1 MKYNGTIQRKLALL
15 DDQVQMLRQHTEGV
29 SFKEFEK
36 SWAMRSM
43 AERAVQVA
51 AEILIDIAERIIAL
65 EKAGPVATSVNA
77 MEKLEELG
85 VIESADPYRSIVRF
99 RNLIVHEYER
109 IDPKVLYSIITDNLD
124 DFLAFRDEIDQF

>member
-15 DDQVQMLRQHTEGV
+15 DDQVQMLRQHTKGV
-29 SFKEFEK
+29 SFEEFEK

-43 AERAVQVA
+43 AERAIQVA

-65 EKAGPVATSVNA
+65 EKAGPVATSANA

-85 VIESADPYRSIVRF
+85 VIDSADPYRSIVRF

-124 DFLAFRDEIDQF
+124 DFLAFRDEIDLT